1 MATDNTGLEQ
11 NSPSEFATDDDQLV
25 ADLDPQ
31 IVSLLGRETVL
42 GLEKYGRLLGSIGEL
57 VNLPSQFGSGGPN
70 ELDLSALSEE
80 HRARIESLNPRA
92 PRTRLV
98 SNFQGHRAIRIADR
112 YLDGFSERSKYVDD
126 ALNRYDEKLQAR
138 YGDYSQHPIAK
149 GPLDFEM
156 LAEDLKLLE
165 QIAGQLPS
173 QASLDT
179 LTNVYA
185 ISKRDAAAKLRNL
198 RYPSL
203 ARRVMNWTQDGVTSR
218 MNVVGYRQRAIGSLR
233 KRGGTLHRK
242 TLSLAATEGRVQAS
256 MMLDTVKGAKGAL
269 AEILQQMPDHDISA
283 IASAEEYLR
292 TKVIFAEQCLSQF
305 GLEKKSPALEEGIRQ
320 LGSTVLVDSVAERTA
335 QERQDRAKPFSTQVT
350 QAKEV
355 LRGGGRLQNGKE
367 KDSLREQ
374 ADELHRLVDD
384 ETSARMLEPEESGVM
399 IAILAG
405 KFDGFY
411 EVLARVQSGEGDEIV
426 ETVRQLRP
434 EVMRELENFSLE
446 AVLERIVRTLSD
458 PIKRQEIDKILTH
471 VGLREVEAKVS
482 ETLEQLE

>member
-1 MATDNTGLEQ
+1 MA
-11 NSPSEFATDDDQLV
+11 
-25 ADLDPQ
+25 
-31 IVSLLGRETVL
+31 R
-42 GLEKYGRLLGSIGEL
+42 
-57 VNLPSQFGSGGPN
+57 
-70 ELDLSALSEE
+70 
-80 HRARIESLNPRA
+80 
-92 PRTRLV
+92 
-98 SNFQGHRAIRIADR
+98 
-112 YLDGFSERSKYVDD
+112 
-126 ALNRYDEKLQAR
+126 
-138 YGDYSQHPIAK
+138 
-149 GPLDFEM
+149 
-156 LAEDLKLLE
+156 
-165 QIAGQLPS
+165 
-173 QASLDT
+173 
-179 LTNVYA
+179 
-185 ISKRDAAAKLRNL
+185 
-198 RYPSL
+198 
-203 ARRVMNWTQDGVTSR
+203 
-218 MNVVGYRQRAIGSLR
+218 
-233 KRGGTLHRK
+233 
-242 TLSLAATEGRVQAS
+242 
-256 MMLDTVKGAKGAL
+256 
-269 AEILQQMPDHDISA
+269 
-283 IASAEEYLR
+283 
-292 TKVIFAEQCLSQF
+292 
-305 GLEKKSPALEEGIRQ
+305 
-320 LGSTVLVDSVAERTA
+320 
-335 QERQDRAKPFSTQVT
+335 PFSTQVT